1 MADETISTRIVANA
15 DFSSLI
21 ADVHKVTASLS
32 KLQEQLANSNKML
45 ANNVSVINRNFSDT
59 LRSTGQFSTHF
70 VSLAS
75 DVEKFGKN
83 LDGGKLKL
91 NQYFNTFRDHT
102 KTSGGLIRDL
112 AKQQVA
118 MQNAVLQPLGRNAQ
132 GLMQFNVHVPRG
144 LDAIKS
150 KTAIAR
156 QELQIMNKVI
166 QDGAGQL
173 INWGKN
179 TQWAGRQLTVG
190 LTVPL
195 AAFGSAAAKAFREAD
210 AELVRLTKVY
220 GDVAGTSQEELG
232 RVRKEVIATSKEL
245 SAAYG
250 TNFKETI
257 GLAADIAATG
267 KQGQELLDSV
277 KETSRLAVLGEVD
290 RQEAMKATLAI
301 QSAFKQNTTELA
313 ESINFLNAVENQTS
327 TTLNDLVEAIPK
339 AGPVIKGLGGSVQ
352 DLALYLT
359 AMREGGINAS
369 EGANALK
376 SALASLINPTD
387 KAVEKFQGFGIDLLG
402 IVNSNAGNVTET
414 LMQLQGALDRLDPL
428 QKQQAIEQLF
438 GKFQFSRLN
447 ALFENLGRQGSQTLQ
462 VLDLMK
468 ASASELESVAAR
480 ELTAVTESASGK
492 YKRAIES
499 LKADLAGL
507 GDSFLSISTQIVN
520 IVDKA
525 LEFFATLPKPIKQ
538 ALTFIGGLTAVAGP
552 LIMLTGVLA
561 NFFGYILKG
570 IGHMKAFFRGGEGW
584 KYLTPEMMA
593 AEKAGKLVEQTFYSD
608 AKAASILQL
617 ALKNLIDEFSI
628 LEAKSRSGAIS
639 VNPAVS
645 TMAGNLVT
653 RAGGPRV
660 VNPNNPLAG
669 QMGTR
674 ASTHMV
680 ARASLTEEQR
690 MQQTI
695 FGLVPGSIPLNQKI
709 GEAPQIY
716 MQDRLPNVPGLTS
729 VGGASTGVVASE
741 AARWHSMT
749 ATLAMQSKAE
759 IEALKK
765 QMVATGVLSKEFMGQ
780 FDDMLPI
787 ISKITDGAARE
798 SALIVAELRAGK
810 LTVEAAKSKIIALN
824 LEVERMIASAATSQA
839 TSLGRTLNP
848 TMVPT
853 LNQPVVDATG
863 RSNMRELFKKS
874 KTKDFI
880 DKVSKA
886 LGVRTSG
893 AGYNI
898 ETTIPRKMNTGGY
911 VYGMADGDMVPGP
924 NVNADI
930 VPAML
935 TPGEFIVNADAT
947 RKNLPLLRAINGGP
961 GTSGMNK
968 NAGGG
973 ATLMGSNQDFTV
985 PRLSGIKDAEM
996 RQLFPDRFGGSRGSY
1011 RLRGTA
1017 GVYLNEV
1024 TDPTILS
1031 KWPNLLDKNGRLTK
1045 NRINALL
1052 ATSGLPTE
1060 VFQAA
1065 MAASRHQHVGSTDQ
1079 FLASLSR
1086 SGIINQADASGLQRE
1101 IDALYTRGIKRLA
1114 VVKDSMNPYWEASNR
1129 VIQKH
1134 LYNNPEALG
1143 FWNKFSSEPAYA
1155 VSENLRS
1162 SGEPMRSP
1170 SMELK
1175 KLEFNGRTISID
1187 PLKAKKSQGFFAHAT
1202 TPNPLLKRLLNAG
1215 ITSVQSRFVPRG
1227 WAARR
1232 NRGGMIGFNSG
1243 GMVPGYQRGGIISEA
1258 REKGFFGQG
1267 MMRPSA
1273 GGSISP
1279 MAGMGMGMGMQM
1291 AGSMIPGPA
1300 GTALQVASF
1309 LPMMMPGTFG
1319 KTLTIIPKLISG
1331 FTNVS
1336 KVLGTIRSAL
1346 VLITRAIPGVAV
1358 IAGIYGIVKA
1368 FQAWRKEVEETKR
1381 ENIMLAGIT
1390 KKGAEE
1396 AKIKYVDLAESIKL
1410 ANEQLKLNRDRGLAA
1425 YAAYTS
1431 SGVPGLTLTI
1441 KQLKELKKQVKES
1454 MPETLATFNSIDSS
1468 KVTDL
1473 AQNLKAQYV
1482 AGGMS
1487 VQDATN
1493 KIYALIEAS
1502 DKAGMGLKAIAD
1514 KGFVAIQ
1521 DKATASESI
1530 LKSFSNTL
1538 NKIYSVDPE
1547 AFASS
1552 LDSVLGSLDSAVTSL
1567 IGTKDASG
1575 QTITQSKAI
1584 AMQYE
1589 KIAKLGLQNKVIGQQ
1604 AFSTLQKHRP
1614 ELAAIVNSSD
1624 TIFGIYSKW
1633 KLALSGVAVDL
1644 KSITSEQA
1652 NSLAMYQDALNAAA
1666 SSAQSNTSGALG
1678 KSAAAVNK
1686 LKTEIGTAETAS
1698 KAYASGE
1705 SASSKARLKAIND
1718 EIKAIRKRADEKKKA
1733 LQDSL
1738 NAESTELE
1746 LQKLQIEHQQAL
1758 ARGDKDAAAQ
1768 AQIQIQQVT
1777 KQYQTQKAIDRIE
1790 ENAKREEEKQ
1800 QKMADAIQAKDEKK
1814 AADASTAGNTI
1825 SQKTD
1830 TMNKILEIQSKL
1842 AKLSVDQANVN
1853 NMKEGKAKTT
1863 AQQVVTGGKQTLFD
1877 ELTKLPNI
1885 IQEAFSDYVD
1895 PTTDKIKKD
1904 ITFKRSGLKVGG
1916 AEGSFNSLTKEVTDT
1931 GIINYEK
1938 MRQAIGGGATLKDI
1952 YDILAKGSGGIKRNL
1967 ELDSKQMSDLT
1978 KLRGIDPSKMLKT
1991 SGEGKG
1997 DLTDILRQQI
2007 IRDYNL
2013 KTDDTFTYDKIKY
2026 RVTGSGLNIG
2036 ASRVTS
2042 RAGGGRIVPGVPY
2055 ALNDGGRVEG
2065 IKFDMPGT
2073 VFSNINTMPRY
2084 NIPTNSVMGSMG
2096 NSSSST
2102 SNNNYTIN
2110 IELNGTNVTADDIM
2124 KRMKSEMALISAKE
2138 GRTRTVGGI

>member
-1 MADETISTRIVANA
+1 MKSRFAPLAPD
-15 DFSSLI
+15 
-21 ADVHKVTASLS
+21 
-32 KLQEQLANSNKML
+32 ANSIALRNKWRRGFSNGGMVYM
-45 ANNVSVINRNFSDT
+45 AN
-59 LRSTGQFSTHF
+59 
-70 VSLAS
+70 
-75 DVEKFGKN
+75 
-83 LDGGKLKL
+83 
-91 NQYFNTFRDHT
+91 
-102 KTSGGLIRDL
+102 
-112 AKQQVA
+112 
-118 MQNAVLQPLGRNAQ
+118 
-132 GLMQFNVHVPRG
+132 
-144 LDAIKS
+144 
-150 KTAIAR
+150 
-156 QELQIMNKVI
+156 
-166 QDGAGQL
+166 
-173 INWGKN
+173 
-179 TQWAGRQLTVG
+179 
-190 LTVPL
+190 
-195 AAFGSAAAKAFREAD
+195 
-210 AELVRLTKVY
+210 
-220 GDVAGTSQEELG
+220 
-232 RVRKEVIATSKEL
+232 
-245 SAAYG
+245 
-250 TNFKETI
+250 
-257 GLAADIAATG
+257 
-267 KQGQELLDSV
+267 
-277 KETSRLAVLGEVD
+277 
-290 RQEAMKATLAI
+290 
-301 QSAFKQNTTELA
+301 
-313 ESINFLNAVENQTS
+313 
-327 TTLNDLVEAIPK
+327 
-339 AGPVIKGLGGSVQ
+339 
-352 DLALYLT
+352 
-359 AMREGGINAS
+359 GGI
-369 EGANALK
+369 
-376 SALASLINPTD
+376 
-387 KAVEKFQGFGIDLLG
+387 
-402 IVNSNAGNVTET
+402 
-414 LMQLQGALDRLDPL
+414 
-428 QKQQAIEQLF
+428 
-438 GKFQFSRLN
+438 
-447 ALFENLGRQGSQTLQ
+447 
-462 VLDLMK
+462 
-468 ASASELESVAAR
+468 
-480 ELTAVTESASGK
+480 
-492 YKRAIES
+492 
-499 LKADLAGL
+499 
-507 GDSFLSISTQIVN
+507 
-520 IVDKA
+520 
-525 LEFFATLPKPIKQ
+525 
-538 ALTFIGGLTAVAGP
+538 
-552 LIMLTGVLA
+552 
-561 NFFGYILKG
+561 
-570 IGHMKAFFRGGEGW
+570 
-584 KYLTPEMMA
+584 
-593 AEKAGKLVEQTFYSD
+593 
-608 AKAASILQL
+608 
-617 ALKNLIDEFSI
+617 
-628 LEAKSRSGAIS
+628 
-639 VNPAVS
+639 
-645 TMAGNLVT
+645 
-653 RAGGPRV
+653 
-660 VNPNNPLAG
+660 
-669 QMGTR
+669 
-674 ASTHMV
+674 
-680 ARASLTEEQR
+680 
-690 MQQTI
+690 
-695 FGLVPGSIPLNQKI
+695 
-709 GEAPQIY
+709 
-716 MQDRLPNVPGLTS
+716 
-729 VGGASTGVVASE
+729 
-741 AARWHSMT
+741 
-749 ATLAMQSKAE
+749 
-759 IEALKK
+759 
-765 QMVATGVLSKEFMGQ
+765 
-780 FDDMLPI
+780 
-787 ISKITDGAARE
+787 
-798 SALIVAELRAGK
+798 
-810 LTVEAAKSKIIALN
+810 
-824 LEVERMIASAATSQA
+824 
-839 TSLGRTLNP
+839 
-848 TMVPT
+848 
-853 LNQPVVDATG
+853 
-863 RSNMRELFKKS
+863 
-874 KTKDFI
+874 
-880 DKVSKA
+880 
-886 LGVRTSG
+886 
-893 AGYNI
+893 
-898 ETTIPRKMNTGGY
+898 
-911 VYGMADGDMVPGP
+911 
-924 NVNADI
+924 
-930 VPAML
+930 
-935 TPGEFIVNADAT
+935 
-947 RKNLPLLRAINGGP
+947 
-961 GTSGMNK
+961 
-968 NAGGG
+968 
-973 ATLMGSNQDFTV
+973 
-985 PRLSGIKDAEM
+985 
-996 RQLFPDRFGGSRGSY
+996 
-1011 RLRGTA
+1011 
-1017 GVYLNEV
+1017 
-1024 TDPTILS
+1024 
-1031 KWPNLLDKNGRLTK
+1031 
-1045 NRINALL
+1045 
-1052 ATSGLPTE
+1052 
-1060 VFQAA
+1060 
-1065 MAASRHQHVGSTDQ
+1065 
-1079 FLASLSR
+1079 
-1086 SGIINQADASGLQRE
+1086 
-1101 IDALYTRGIKRLA
+1101 
-1114 VVKDSMNPYWEASNR
+1114 
-1129 VIQKH
+1129 
-1134 LYNNPEALG
+1134 
-1143 FWNKFSSEPAYA
+1143 
-1155 VSENLRS
+1155 
-1162 SGEPMRSP
+1162 
-1170 SMELK
+1170 
-1175 KLEFNGRTISID
+1175 
-1187 PLKAKKSQGFFAHAT
+1187 
-1202 TPNPLLKRLLNAG
+1202 
-1215 ITSVQSRFVPRG
+1215 
-1227 WAARR
+1227 
-1232 NRGGMIGFNSG
+1232 
-1243 GMVPGYQRGGIISEA
+1243 VPGYQRGGIISEA

-1267 MMRPSA
+1267 MMRPTA

-1358 IAGIYGIVKA
+1358 IAGIYGLVKA

-1502 DKAGMGLKAIAD
+1502 NKAGMGLKAIAD

-1521 DKATASESI
+1521 DKATASEAT

-1589 KIAKLGLQNKVIGQQ
+1589 KIVKLGLQNKVIGQQ

-1678 KSAAAVNK
+1678 KSASAVNK
-1686 LKTEIGTAETAS
+1686 LRTEIGAAEKTS
-1698 KAYASGE
+1698 KAYNSGE
-1705 SASSKARLKAIND
+1705 SSSSKARLKAIND

-1738 NAESTELE
+1738 NAENTELE
-1746 LQKLQIEHQQAL
+1746 IQNLQLEHQQAL

-1768 AQIQIQQVT
+1768 AQIKIQQVT

-1814 AADASTAGNTI
+1814 AASASTASNTI

-1842 AKLSVDQANVN
+1842 AKLSVDQANVDR
-1853 NMKEGKAKTT
+1853 MKAGDAKTT

-1895 PTTDKIKKD
+1895 PATDKIRKD
-1904 ITFKRSGLKVGG
+1904 ITLKRSGLKLGG

-1931 GIINYEK
+1931 GVINYEK

-2124 KRMKSEMALISAKE
+2124 RRMKSEMALINAKE
-2138 GRTRTVGGI
+2138 GRTRTVGGR

>member
-402 IVNSNAGNVTET
+402 IVNTNAGNVTGT

-628 LEAKSRSGAIS
+628 LESKARSGAIS

-898 ETTIPRKMNTGGY
+898 ETTIPRKMATGGI
-911 VYGMADGDMVPGP
+911 VYRQEGSTGP
-924 NVNADI
+924 EFKPMGTDT

-935 TPGEFIVNADAT
+935 TPGEFVVKADAVT
-947 RKNLPLLRAINGGP
+947 PETLPYLQQLNDSGSKKDFMPANMMWQGRDANQALAGNRPSINLTGEFLANDMQALHARGLHPMSLFYDQGLRLGYNKLELQNALRSAYSELTTTFASKGSTPINSNYFEKVASSIAMKHLKGVSRFSPAIGRRVRMAEELLFIGHQRNDMGKGELRGSRRSTGFDGQKIPKHLTGTGSGFSGSQNATHFALAQDLYETPPSNKYTGALGSGNTLSKVFDAERGHMGPKINPSKWNMLLQTVKMKSRFAPLAPDANSIALRNKWRRGFSNGG
-961 GTSGMNK
+961 MVYMAN
-968 NAGGG
+968 GG
-973 ATLMGSNQDFTV
+973 
-985 PRLSGIKDAEM
+985 I
-996 RQLFPDRFGGSRGSY
+996 
-1011 RLRGTA
+1011 
-1017 GVYLNEV
+1017 
-1024 TDPTILS
+1024 
-1031 KWPNLLDKNGRLTK
+1031 
-1045 NRINALL
+1045 
-1052 ATSGLPTE
+1052 
-1060 VFQAA
+1060 
-1065 MAASRHQHVGSTDQ
+1065 
-1079 FLASLSR
+1079 
-1086 SGIINQADASGLQRE
+1086 
-1101 IDALYTRGIKRLA
+1101 
-1114 VVKDSMNPYWEASNR
+1114 
-1129 VIQKH
+1129 
-1134 LYNNPEALG
+1134 
-1143 FWNKFSSEPAYA
+1143 
-1155 VSENLRS
+1155 
-1162 SGEPMRSP
+1162 
-1170 SMELK
+1170 
-1175 KLEFNGRTISID
+1175 
-1187 PLKAKKSQGFFAHAT
+1187 
-1202 TPNPLLKRLLNAG
+1202 
-1215 ITSVQSRFVPRG
+1215 
-1227 WAARR
+1227 
-1232 NRGGMIGFNSG
+1232 
-1243 GMVPGYQRGGIISEA
+1243 VPGYQRGGIISEA

-1267 MMRPSA
+1267 MMRPTA

-1358 IAGIYGIVKA
+1358 IAGIYGLVKA

-1502 DKAGMGLKAIAD
+1502 NKAGMGLKAIAD

-1521 DKATASESI
+1521 DKATASEAT

-1589 KIAKLGLQNKVIGQQ
+1589 KIVKLGLQNKVIGQQ

-1678 KSAAAVNK
+1678 KSASAVNK
-1686 LKTEIGTAETAS
+1686 LRTEIGAAEKTS
-1698 KAYASGE
+1698 KAYNSGE
-1705 SASSKARLKAIND
+1705 SSSSKARLKAIND

-1738 NAESTELE
+1738 NAENTELE
-1746 LQKLQIEHQQAL
+1746 IQNLQLEHQQAL

-1768 AQIQIQQVT
+1768 AQIKIQQVT

-1814 AADASTAGNTI
+1814 AASASTASNTI

-1842 AKLSVDQANVN
+1842 AKLSVDQANVDR
-1853 NMKEGKAKTT
+1853 MKAGDAKTT

-1895 PTTDKIKKD
+1895 PATDKIRKD
-1904 ITFKRSGLKVGG
+1904 ITLKRSGLKLGG

-1931 GIINYEK
+1931 GVINYEK

-2124 KRMKSEMALISAKE
+2124 RRMKSEMALINAKE
-2138 GRTRTVGGI
+2138 GRTRTVGGR

>member
-1 MADETISTRIVANA
+1 
-15 DFSSLI
+15 
-21 ADVHKVTASLS
+21 
-32 KLQEQLANSNKML
+32 
-45 ANNVSVINRNFSDT
+45 
-59 LRSTGQFSTHF
+59 
-70 VSLAS
+70 
-75 DVEKFGKN
+75 
-83 LDGGKLKL
+83 
-91 NQYFNTFRDHT
+91 
-102 KTSGGLIRDL
+102 
-112 AKQQVA
+112 
-118 MQNAVLQPLGRNAQ
+118 
-132 GLMQFNVHVPRG
+132 
-144 LDAIKS
+144 
-150 KTAIAR
+150 
-156 QELQIMNKVI
+156 
-166 QDGAGQL
+166 
-173 INWGKN
+173 
-179 TQWAGRQLTVG
+179 
-190 LTVPL
+190 
-195 AAFGSAAAKAFREAD
+195 
-210 AELVRLTKVY
+210 
-220 GDVAGTSQEELG
+220 
-232 RVRKEVIATSKEL
+232 
-245 SAAYG
+245 
-250 TNFKETI
+250 
-257 GLAADIAATG
+257 
-267 KQGQELLDSV
+267 
-277 KETSRLAVLGEVD
+277 
-290 RQEAMKATLAI
+290 
-301 QSAFKQNTTELA
+301 
-313 ESINFLNAVENQTS
+313 
-327 TTLNDLVEAIPK
+327 
-339 AGPVIKGLGGSVQ
+339 
-352 DLALYLT
+352 
-359 AMREGGINAS
+359 
-369 EGANALK
+369 
-376 SALASLINPTD
+376 
-387 KAVEKFQGFGIDLLG
+387 
-402 IVNSNAGNVTET
+402 
-414 LMQLQGALDRLDPL
+414 
-428 QKQQAIEQLF
+428 
-438 GKFQFSRLN
+438 
-447 ALFENLGRQGSQTLQ
+447 
-462 VLDLMK
+462 
-468 ASASELESVAAR
+468 
-480 ELTAVTESASGK
+480 
-492 YKRAIES
+492 
-499 LKADLAGL
+499 
-507 GDSFLSISTQIVN
+507 
-520 IVDKA
+520 
-525 LEFFATLPKPIKQ
+525 
-538 ALTFIGGLTAVAGP
+538 
-552 LIMLTGVLA
+552 
-561 NFFGYILKG
+561 
-570 IGHMKAFFRGGEGW
+570 
-584 KYLTPEMMA
+584 
-593 AEKAGKLVEQTFYSD
+593 
-608 AKAASILQL
+608 
-617 ALKNLIDEFSI
+617 
-628 LEAKSRSGAIS
+628 
-639 VNPAVS
+639 
-645 TMAGNLVT
+645 MAGNLVT

-898 ETTIPRKMNTGGY
+898 ETTIPRKMATGGM
-911 VYGMADGDMVPGP
+911 VYRQDGSMGP
-924 NVNADI
+924 EFKPMGTDT

-935 TPGEFIVNADAT
+935 TPGEFVVKADAVTPETLPILKAMNSEDLKIDVSKKPVAAHASLPMRMAAHEVSSNYGPYLPAGMSDFASAFPDQEMSIKDSQRLGLFREENDALRIGKRGLSKKELIRALNVPEGRLFKFMPNLDTEAKQKLKYNLLKAANALPDGQMFHDDTLAKIFNESKKSTYMSLSGPSKEKFRSDIQRAQKPAFISQTKLANLMSGDETQMTSAEVRAAAAGGTKTFISPQRKDAVIVSGRTHESGQT
-947 RKNLPLLRAINGGP
+947 RPFKRGILDDPKIQGPLNHRKIPIPLSQKLIRLAHMRSGRRYANGG
-961 GTSGMNK
+961 MVYMAN
-968 NAGGG
+968 GG
-973 ATLMGSNQDFTV
+973 L
-985 PRLSGIKDAEM
+985 
-996 RQLFPDRFGGSRGSY
+996 
-1011 RLRGTA
+1011 
-1017 GVYLNEV
+1017 
-1024 TDPTILS
+1024 
-1031 KWPNLLDKNGRLTK
+1031 
-1045 NRINALL
+1045 
-1052 ATSGLPTE
+1052 
-1060 VFQAA
+1060 
-1065 MAASRHQHVGSTDQ
+1065 
-1079 FLASLSR
+1079 
-1086 SGIINQADASGLQRE
+1086 
-1101 IDALYTRGIKRLA
+1101 
-1114 VVKDSMNPYWEASNR
+1114 
-1129 VIQKH
+1129 
-1134 LYNNPEALG
+1134 
-1143 FWNKFSSEPAYA
+1143 
-1155 VSENLRS
+1155 
-1162 SGEPMRSP
+1162 
-1170 SMELK
+1170 
-1175 KLEFNGRTISID
+1175 
-1187 PLKAKKSQGFFAHAT
+1187 
-1202 TPNPLLKRLLNAG
+1202 
-1215 ITSVQSRFVPRG
+1215 
-1227 WAARR
+1227 
-1232 NRGGMIGFNSG
+1232 
-1243 GMVPGYQRGGIISEA
+1243 VPGYQRGGIISEA

-1267 MMRPSA
+1267 MMRPTA

-1358 IAGIYGIVKA
+1358 IAGIYGLVKA

-1502 DKAGMGLKAIAD
+1502 NKAGMGLKAIAD

-1521 DKATASESI
+1521 DKATASEAT

-1589 KIAKLGLQNKVIGQQ
+1589 KIVKLGLQNKVIGQQ

-1678 KSAAAVNK
+1678 KSASAVNK
-1686 LKTEIGTAETAS
+1686 LRTEIGEAEKTS
-1698 KAYASGE
+1698 KAYNSGE
-1705 SASSKARLKAIND
+1705 SSSSKARLKAIND

-1738 NAESTELE
+1738 NAENTELE
-1746 LQKLQIEHQQAL
+1746 IQNLQLEHQQAL

-1768 AQIQIQQVT
+1768 AQIKIQQVT

-1814 AADASTAGNTI
+1814 AASASTASNTI

-1842 AKLSVDQANVN
+1842 AKLSVDQANVDR
-1853 NMKEGKAKTT
+1853 MKEGKAKTT

-1904 ITFKRSGLKVGG
+1904 ITLKRSGLKVGG

-1967 ELDSKQMSDLT
+1967 EIDSKQMSDLT

-2124 KRMKSEMALISAKE
+2124 RRMKSEMALINAKE
-2138 GRTRTVGGI
+2138 GRTRTVGGR